1 MTAEE
6 AELWA
11 KVYAAVMQGLLSN
24 PDTRHAWAELRERA
38 SAEATFAI
46 RTLRNGVL

>member
-1 MTAEE
+1 MTPNE

-24 PDTRHAWAELRERA
+24 PDTRHAWEELRVRA
-38 SAEATFAI
+38 SAEATFVI
-46 RTLRNGVL
+46 RTLRHGVL